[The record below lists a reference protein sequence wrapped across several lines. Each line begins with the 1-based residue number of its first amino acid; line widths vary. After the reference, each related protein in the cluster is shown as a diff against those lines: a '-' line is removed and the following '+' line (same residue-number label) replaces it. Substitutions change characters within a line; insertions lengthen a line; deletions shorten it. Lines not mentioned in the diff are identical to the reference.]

1 MSIMIFVMTKIIM
14 MTGMPFKFYS
24 LLCFCNYH
32 LTLFRPFCQSPNN
45 LGKDGTDNPTS
56 EIVDWFWLEIVNRIW
71 LGLKIAAGS
80 DILSCNTAIT
90 SIWQSEI
97 VLLTQHG
104 LHVLQIQNDK
114 YTNTSGVCIW
124 QSDIWNC
131 TCESISLLGRNH
143 LLRAIQVHS
152 NTDTWMHQL
161 THEYIWLYIKL

>member
-104 LHVLQIQNDK
+104 LHVLQIQKDK
-114 YTNTSGVCIW
+114 YTNTSGVCTTNNLTYEIALVRVFRCLGGITSFAQYKCIQIQIQECISW
-124 QSDIWNC
+124 HMNISDC
-131 TCESISLLGRNH
+131 T
-143 LLRAIQVHS
+143 
-152 NTDTWMHQL
+152 
-161 THEYIWLYIKL
+161 